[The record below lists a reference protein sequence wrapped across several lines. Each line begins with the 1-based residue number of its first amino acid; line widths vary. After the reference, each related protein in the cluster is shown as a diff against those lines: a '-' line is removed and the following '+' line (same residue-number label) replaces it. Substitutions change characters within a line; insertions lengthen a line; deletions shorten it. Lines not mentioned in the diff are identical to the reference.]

1 VSTVRAIANGMFWMT
16 RSRTQTTFLEVGVE
30 TVNLCNG

>member
-16 RSRTQTTFLEVGVE
+16 RSRTQTTFLR
-30 TVNLCNG
+30 